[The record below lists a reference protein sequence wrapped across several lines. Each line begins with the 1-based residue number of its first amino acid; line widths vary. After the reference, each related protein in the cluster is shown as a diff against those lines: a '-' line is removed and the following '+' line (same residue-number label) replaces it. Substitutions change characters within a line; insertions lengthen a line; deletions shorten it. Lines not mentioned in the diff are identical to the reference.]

1 MKTKYELIESKNN
14 DAIYTVCLT
23 SGKFKGIM
31 YEYGKVELSAIET
44 DDGPGTKLH
53 FSYDLH
59 NVMESPDFDK
69 AEFEQVI
76 GEILHGLIQEGVENN
91 SIVYSGGVDEDR
103 ENDSSESTT

>member
-1 MKTKYELIESKNN
+1 
-14 DAIYTVCLT
+14 
-23 SGKFKGIM
+23 
-31 YEYGKVELSAIET
+31 
-44 DDGPGTKLH
+44 
-53 FSYDLH
+53 
-59 NVMESPDFDK
+59 MESPDFDK